1 MQAIRVHHFGGLDS
15 LVAEDVPRPAPGD
28 GEVLLRV
35 KAAGVGPWDAWIRS
49 GRSVLPQPLP
59 LTLGSDVAGL
69 VEHVGAGVSQFRAGD
84 AVFGATNARFTG
96 GYAEYAV
103 ASATTLAKMPQR
115 MGFIEAASVPV
126 VACTAWQMVF
136 EYGAVDATKRV
147 LVHGAAGN
155 VGAYAVQ
162 LARRVAHEVVATAF
176 SDDVAYVQT
185 LGADR
190 VIDVQKSRFE
200 EVLTDVDVVLDTI
213 GGDTQDRSFAV
224 LKPGGVLVSAVAAP
238 DQQKAARHGVR
249 ALFFLVEVSSR
260 RLEQIAALI
269 EAGELTTS
277 VGDVLPLAEARIAHE
292 MLAGKPHKRG
302 KIVLT
307 VDGLMMS
314 TLDRGDR
321 HYTTRIYLSNLA
333 PHRCA
338 AALVLGPNRSVR
350 IAWPGCPACSSR
362 ADAASTNPAEPQT
375 KLSATPPRSFSSAC
389 TAGRSIRPTAPDQP
403 GAESRVSVIR
413 SVNRGS
419 LRAISASS
427 SW

>member
-1 MQAIRVHHFGGLDS
+1 MQAIRVHQFGGLDS
-15 LVAEDVPRPAPGD
+15 LVVEDVPRPTPGE

-35 KAAGVGPWDAWIRS
+35 KAAGVGPWDAWVRS

-59 LTLGSDVAGL
+59 LTLGSDVAG
-69 VEHVGAGVSQFRAGD
+69 VIEQVGAGVSQFRAGD

-103 ASATTLAKMPQR
+103 AAATKLAKMPPR
-115 MGFIEAASVPV
+115 LRFIEAASVPV
-126 VACTAWQMVF
+126 VACTAWQMVVD
-136 EYGAVDATKRV
+136 YGQIDPTKRV

-162 LARRVAHEVVATAF
+162 LARRAAREVIATAF

-185 LGADR
+185 LGANR

-213 GGDTQDRSFAV
+213 GGDTQERSFAV
-224 LKPGGVLVSAVAAP
+224 LKSGGVLVSAVNEP
-238 DQQKAARHGVR
+238 DQEKAARHGVR
-249 ALFFLVEVSSR
+249 ARFFLVEVSSR

-307 VDGLMMS
+307 VD
-314 TLDRGDR
+314 
-321 HYTTRIYLSNLA
+321 A
-333 PHRCA
+333 
-338 AALVLGPNRSVR
+338 
-350 IAWPGCPACSSR
+350 SR
-362 ADAASTNPAEPQT
+362 
-375 KLSATPPRSFSSAC
+375 
-389 TAGRSIRPTAPDQP
+389 
-403 GAESRVSVIR
+403 
-413 SVNRGS
+413 
-419 LRAISASS
+419 
-427 SW
+427 

>member
-15 LVAEDVPRPAPGD
+15 LILEDVPRPVPGD

-35 KAAGVGPWDAWIRS
+35 KAAGVGPWDAWVRS
-49 GRSVLPQPLP
+49 GRSVLFQPLP
-59 LTLGSDVAGL
+59 LTLGSDVSGL
-69 VEHVGAGVSQFRAGD
+69 VESVGPGVTQFKAGD

-103 ASATTLAKMPQR
+103 ASATKLAKMSPT

-136 EYGAVDATKRV
+136 EYGAVAATKRV

-162 LARRVAHEVVATAF
+162 LARLVAAEVVATAL
-176 SDDVAYVQT
+176 SGDVTYVQT
-185 LGADR
+185 LGADA
-190 VIDVQKSRFE
+190 VIDAQNSRFE
-200 EVLTDVDVVLDTI
+200 EIVTDVDVVLDTI

-224 LKPGGVLVSAVAAP
+224 LKPGGVLVSAVVAP
-238 DQQKAARHGVR
+238 DQQKAAHYGVR

-260 RLEQIAALI
+260 RLEHIASLI

-277 VGDVLPLAEARIAHE
+277 VGDVLPLSDARIAHE

-307 VDGLMMS
+307 V
-314 TLDRGDR
+314 
-321 HYTTRIYLSNLA
+321 N
-333 PHRCA
+333 
-338 AALVLGPNRSVR
+338 
-350 IAWPGCPACSSR
+350 
-362 ADAASTNPAEPQT
+362 
-375 KLSATPPRSFSSAC
+375 
-389 TAGRSIRPTAPDQP
+389 
-403 GAESRVSVIR
+403 
-413 SVNRGS
+413 GS
-419 LRAISASS
+419 Q
-427 SW
+427 

>member
-84 AVFGATNARFTG
+84 AVFGATNDRFTG

-103 ASATTLAKMPQR
+103 ASATKLAKMSQR
-115 MGFIEAASVPV
+115 MGFIDAASVPV

-176 SDDVAYVQT
+176 SKDVAYVQT

-190 VIDVQKSRFE
+190 VIDVQTSRFE

-224 LKPGGVLVSAVAAP
+224 LKPGGVLVSAVTAP
-238 DQQKAARHGVR
+238 DQEKAARHGVR
-249 ALFFLVEVSSR
+249 ALFFLVEVSSQ

-277 VGDVLPLAEARIAHE
+277 VGDVLPLSSARLAHE

-307 VDGLMMS
+307 VDGS
-314 TLDRGDR
+314 
-321 HYTTRIYLSNLA
+321 
-333 PHRCA
+333 
-338 AALVLGPNRSVR
+338 
-350 IAWPGCPACSSR
+350 
-362 ADAASTNPAEPQT
+362 Q
-375 KLSATPPRSFSSAC
+375 
-389 TAGRSIRPTAPDQP
+389 
-403 GAESRVSVIR
+403 
-413 SVNRGS
+413 
-419 LRAISASS
+419 
-427 SW
+427 

>member
-35 KAAGVGPWDAWIRS
+35 KAAGVGPWDALVRS

-59 LTLGSDVAGL
+59 LTLGSDVSGL
-69 VEHVGAGVSQFRAGD
+69 VEHVGAGSRSSGLAMRCS
-84 AVFGATNARFTG
+84 AANARFTG

-103 ASATTLAKMPQR
+103 ASAAKLAKMPQR

-126 VACTAWQMVF
+126 VACTAWQMVV

-155 VGAYAVQ
+155 VGAYTVQ
-162 LARRVAHEVVATAF
+162 LARRVAHEVLATAF
-176 SDDVAYVQT
+176 SGDVAYVET

-213 GGDTQDRSFAV
+213 GGDTQDRSFAF

-249 ALFFLVEVSSR
+249 ALFFLVEVSSSASNKSVLIGR
-260 RLEQIAALI
+260 RIDYERRR
-269 EAGELTTS
+269 
-277 VGDVLPLAEARIAHE
+277 VPPLSAARI
-292 MLAGKPHKRG
+292 
-302 KIVLT
+302 
-307 VDGLMMS
+307 
-314 TLDRGDR
+314 
-321 HYTTRIYLSNLA
+321 
-333 PHRCA
+333 
-338 AALVLGPNRSVR
+338 
-350 IAWPGCPACSSR
+350 
-362 ADAASTNPAEPQT
+362 
-375 KLSATPPRSFSSAC
+375 PRSTRGPSRTSAE
-389 TAGRSIRPTAPDQP
+389 R
-403 GAESRVSVIR
+403 
-413 SVNRGS
+413 
-419 LRAISASS
+419 
-427 SW
+427 

>member
-1 MQAIRVHHFGGLDS
+1 MQAIRVHHFGDLDS
-15 LVAEDVPRPAPGD
+15 LMAEDVPRPAPGE

-69 VEHVGAGVSQFRAGD
+69 VERVGAGVSQFKVGD

-103 ASATTLAKMPQR
+103 ASATKLARKPPR

-162 LARRVAHEVVATAF
+162 LARRVAREVVATAY
-176 SDDVAYVQT
+176 SADVEYVRT

-190 VIDVQKSRFE
+190 VIDVQKARFE
-200 EVLTDVDVVLDTI
+200 EALSGVWFEEIQTAVDVVLDTI
-213 GGDTQDRSFAV
+213 GGETQDRSFAV

-249 ALFFLVEVSSR
+249 ALFFLVDVSAQ
-260 RLEQIAALI
+260 RLEQIAALF

-302 KIVLT
+302 KIVLS
-307 VDGLMMS
+307 VDGS
-314 TLDRGDR
+314 
-321 HYTTRIYLSNLA
+321 
-333 PHRCA
+333 P
-338 AALVLGPNRSVR
+338 
-350 IAWPGCPACSSR
+350 
-362 ADAASTNPAEPQT
+362 
-375 KLSATPPRSFSSAC
+375 
-389 TAGRSIRPTAPDQP
+389 
-403 GAESRVSVIR
+403 
-413 SVNRGS
+413 
-419 LRAISASS
+419 
-427 SW
+427 